1 MKLTNIRDQTC
12 GVSQWKTHRG
22 CIYLTNDFRYFLF
35 QENCFFLSKT
45 LGSLTAK
52 HWNPINAISSQMRI
66 QQFELLLS
74 IRKLPSIYYNNCF
87 HHYCNPSKVG
97 THLQKQWESAEIHL
111 PTPNA
116 SQRSERSKHEE
127 SSISQHII
135 QPINKMILWN
145 FETIWY
151 SYCSHYYYH
160 TYHSP

>member
-1 MKLTNIRDQTC
+1 MILDTF
-12 GVSQWKTHRG
+12 VP
-22 CIYLTNDFRYFLF
+22 
-35 QENCFFLSKT
+35 FLSKT

-66 QQFELLLS
+66 QQFELLRS

-87 HHYCNPSKVG
+87 HHYYRTYCNPSKVG
-97 THLQKQWESAEIHL
+97 THLQKQWGSAEIHL

-116 SQRSERSKHEE
+116 SQRSERSKHDE

-135 QPINKMILWN
+135 QPINLNKMILSN

-151 SYCSHYYYH
+151 SYCSHCYYH
-160 TYHSP
+160 NYHSP

>member
-1 MKLTNIRDQTC
+1 MILDTF
-12 GVSQWKTHRG
+12 VP
-22 CIYLTNDFRYFLF
+22 
-35 QENCFFLSKT
+35 FLSKT

-66 QQFELLLS
+66 QQFELLRS

-87 HHYCNPSKVG
+87 HHYYRTYCNPSKVG
-97 THLQKQWESAEIHL
+97 THLQKQWGSAEIHL

-116 SQRSERSKHEE
+116 SQRSERSK

-135 QPINKMILWN
+135 QPINLNKMILSN

-160 TYHSP
+160 NYHSP